1 MPPAISPATPASEP
15 MTVALAEARRALGW
29 SSPNPAVGAV
39 VVRDGP
45 ANGTVIGAGRT
56 QPPGGDHAEVRAL
69 AEAGERARG
78 ATVFVTLEPCNH
90 HGRTPPCTEALIAAG
105 VAAVHYA
112 VGDPDPNVAGGG
124 RARLEEAGIAV
135 EVGDGADEAARLLEG
150 YLHHRRTGRP
160 FVIAKFAASLDGR
173 IAASSGDSRWV
184 SGPET
189 LAWAH
194 EQRPGL
200 DAIVVGSSTVL
211 VDDPQLTARPGGSA
225 EGAHQPLRVVVDS
238 RGRVAAGARVL
249 DVLEGPSPS
258 PTLIAT
264 TGASAPE
271 WRAAGERLG
280 AEVAVLPARGGR
292 VDLAALL
299 AELERR
305 GALTVLFEGGG
316 VLLGSLFDGRLV
328 DRVQAI
334 IAPIVIG
341 AAEAPAAVAGRGVER
356 MAQAPRLREITVD
369 RLGDDTLISG
379 LPAWPDDLTARAPGP
394 EPAHDR
400 VAPE

>member
-1 MPPAISPATPASEP
+1 MPHRMPPSRP
-15 MTVALAEARRALGW
+15 MTVALAEAWRALGW

-39 VVRDGP
+39 AWHDGSV
-45 ANGTVIGAGRT
+45 AGVGRT
-56 QPPGGDHAEVRAL
+56 QPPGGDHAELRAL
-69 AEAGERARG
+69 AAAGERARG

-90 HGRTPPCTEALIAAG
+90 HGRTPPCTDALIEAG

-112 VGDPDPNVAGGG
+112 VGDPDPHVSGAG
-124 RARLEEAGIAV
+124 RRRLEEAGIAV

-200 DAIVVGSSTVL
+200 DAIVVGSNTVL
-211 VDDPQLTARPGGSA
+211 VDDPQLTARPADGS
-225 EGAHQPLRVVVDS
+225 ERVHQPLRVVVDS
-238 RGRVAAGARVL
+238 RGRVGEGARVL
-249 DVLEGPSPS
+249 DAPDGPSS
-258 PTLIAT
+258 TLIAT
-264 TGASAPE
+264 TEASQPE
-271 WRAAGERLG
+271 WRAGIERLG
-280 AEVAVLPARGGR
+280 AEVAVLPARDGH

-299 AELERR
+299 VELERR

-341 AAEAPAAVAGRGVER
+341 AARAPSAVAGRGVER
-356 MAQAPRLREITVD
+356 MAQAPRLREVTVD

-379 LPAWPDDLTARAPGP
+379 LPVWPEDLPS
-394 EPAHDR
+394 HDR
-400 VAPE
+400 RGSA

>member
-1 MPPAISPATPASEP
+1 MPHRMPPSRL

-39 VVRDGP
+39 VWRDG
-45 ANGTVIGAGRT
+45 TVAGVGRT
-56 QPPGGDHAEVRAL
+56 QPPGGDHAELRAL
-69 AEAGERARG
+69 AAAGDRARG

-90 HGRTPPCTEALIAAG
+90 HGRTPPCTDALIEAG

-112 VGDPDPNVAGGG
+112 VGDPDPHVSGAG
-124 RARLEEAGIAV
+124 RRRLEEAGIAV

-200 DAIVVGSSTVL
+200 DAIVVGSNTVL
-211 VDDPQLTARPGGSA
+211 VDDPQLTARPADGS
-225 EGAHQPLRVVVDS
+225 ERVHQPLRVVVDS
-238 RGRVAAGARVL
+238 RGRVGEGARVL
-249 DVLEGPSPS
+249 DAPDGPSS
-258 PTLIAT
+258 TLIAT
-264 TGASAPE
+264 TEASQPE
-271 WRAAGERLG
+271 WRAGIERLG
-280 AEVAVLPARGGR
+280 AEVAVLPARDGH

-299 AELERR
+299 VELERR

-341 AAEAPAAVAGRGVER
+341 AAGAPSAVAGRGVER
-356 MAQAPRLREITVD
+356 MAQAPRLREVTVE

-379 LPAWPDDLTARAPGP
+379 LPVWPEDLAS
-394 EPAHDR
+394 HDR
-400 VAPE
+400 RGSA